1 MRARK
6 YVVFLLS
13 AILVLSGLA
22 FGQKAE
28 AIDGLKF
35 NVKPNIPDNQYNK
48 EVSYFDLIM
57 KPGEGQE
64 IAVMLK
70 NTTDE
75 EVVVIPQINSAMTN
89 SNGVVEYSN
98 HNNKKRVYD
107 KSLKNNIEDIVQL
120 AENEV
125 VLAPQEEK
133 ELKLTITM
141 PSEEFNGVIAGGIY
155 LAQKDNSTEGTE
167 ETTKKETSTSLKNLY
182 GYQIG
187 LLLRNN
193 EKLIT
198 PEVVIGGAQADQL
211 NVRNA
216 VSLKVRNTAPTYIN
230 KVHFQAE
237 LKKKGSDEVI
247 AKTDQKEMQFA
258 PNTIFDLFVS
268 MQGKRYEAGDYVLT
282 GSITS
287 GDNKWPIN
295 EAFTVTREKANKFN
309 EADPDVEPED
319 YTMIIILGALVAVFA
334 LAAIYLIRK
343 NNKQKALL
351 KQLNDEKNEN

>member
-13 AILVLSGLA
+13 AFLVLSGLA
-22 FGQKAE
+22 FGQKVE

-64 IAVMLK
+64 VEVILK
-70 NTTDE
+70 NSTDE
-75 EVVVIPQINSAMTN
+75 EVVVLPQINSAMTN
-89 SNGVVEYSN
+89 SSGVVEYSN

-107 KSLKNNIEDIVQL
+107 KSLKHNIEDIVQL
-120 AENEV
+120 TEKQIT
-125 VLAPQEEK
+125 LAPQEEK
-133 ELKLTITM
+133 ELKLTIAM
-141 PSEEFNGVIAGGIY
+141 PPEEFNGVIAGGIY
-155 LAQKDNSTEGTE
+155 LAQKDNSTE

-182 GYQIG
+182 GYQIAI
-187 LLLRNN
+187 LLRNN
-193 EKLIT
+193 EQLIT
-198 PEVVIGGAQADQL
+198 PEVVFEGAQANQS

-216 VSLKVRNTAPTYIN
+216 VSLKVRNSTPTYIN
-230 KVHFQAE
+230 KVHFQAK
-237 LKKKGSDEVI
+237 LKKKGADEVI